1 MRELARG
8 VGFLLHVPAAMALAS
23 MPVAWLADETWG
35 LFGLAVTALIALLM
49 GQLLVFLGRG
59 AGTFQRYQSMQIA
72 GISWLLIALLG
83 ALPLMMSAA
92 WVPIDSSAAAA
103 MGVFSTPV
111 FAIFESTSG
120 FTSTGLTVVARA
132 SELPA
137 HIQWWRSFSEWVGG
151 IGVILLLVAI
161 LPAERG
167 ALNLY
172 FSEAREEKI
181 LPTVK
186 STVRAIWMLY
196 IGFTVAAIALL
207 WAVGEPLWR
216 AVNHGMTAIA
226 TGGFSIT
233 DDSLISAPAHIQ
245 LAYMP
250 IMLIGAVSFLIHYR
264 LLIERTGWQALR
276 SSTEWRLLVWIA
288 IGGVLLLWAE
298 RWLAI
303 GEWGGVATAFV
314 WISALTT
321 AGFASVD
328 LSVWMDGPLLM
339 VLVAVLMGG
348 MAGSTS
354 GGVKLLRVGLLL
366 KDLQGQ
372 LRQLRATE
380 HEVVMLRYEGR
391 RVTPDYIAG
400 FGRIAARLVGIFMLL
415 WLLGVFVMLHF
426 LPDDV
431 RLAHVFF
438 DTASALFNS
447 GLSTGVAGPG
457 MGVGA
462 ASVLSVLMLLGR
474 LEIFPLLVLAGWAF
488 GRR

>member
-1 MRELARG
+1 MREVAKG
-8 VGFLLHVPAAMALAS
+8 VGFLLHIPAVMALLS
-23 MPVAWLADETWG
+23 MPVAWLAGEPWG
-35 LFGLAVTALIALLM
+35 VPGLAVTTVVALAA
-49 GQLLVFLGRG
+49 GQLLIFLGRG
-59 AGTFQRYQSMQIA
+59 ATTFHRYQSMQIA
-72 GISWLLIALLG
+72 GISWLLIAMLG
-83 ALPLMMSAA
+83 AVPFALSAVMA
-92 WVPIDSSAAAA
+92 PGDSMAAEALSI
-103 MGVFSTPV
+103 FQFPV
-111 FAIFESTSG
+111 FALFESTSG

-186 STVRAIWMLY
+186 STVRAIWLIY
-196 IGFTVAAIALL
+196 LGFTLFGIALL
-207 WAVGEPLWR
+207 WMAGEPLWR

-233 DDSLISAPAHIQ
+233 DDSLMSTPAAVQI
-245 LAYMP
+245 AYMP
-250 IMLIGAVSFLIHYR
+250 LMLIGAISFLVHYR
-264 LLIERTGWQALR
+264 ILMERPGWRVIGQ
-276 SSTEWRLLVWIA
+276 STELRLLFWIA
-288 IGGVLLLWAE
+288 LGGILLLWAQ
-298 RWLAI
+298 RWLAV
-303 GEWGGVATAFV
+303 GDAGGVATAFI
-314 WISALTT
+314 WISALTS
-321 AGFASVD
+321 AGFTSVD
-328 LSVWMDGPLLM
+328 LALWMNGPLLL

-372 LRQLRATE
+372 LKGFRASR
-380 HEVVMLRYEGR
+380 HEVVMVRYEGR
-391 RVTPDYIAG
+391 RMAPGEIAG
-400 FGRIAARLVGIFMLL
+400 LGRIAARLVGLFMLL
-415 WLLGVFVMLHF
+415 WLLGVFVMLH
-426 LPDDV
+426 LVPSDV

-447 GLSTGVAGPG
+447 GLSTGVAGPA
-457 MGVGA
+457 MGAGA
-462 ASVLSVLMLLGR
+462 AFVLSVLMLLGR